1 MGVSS
6 TILYGNCIE
15 KNQPVS
21 GTGHHKVVLKGKYKG
36 QKSSFT
42 LDEDILSKHMMLVG
56 GTGCGKSTLFYHLF
70 KQIRQNLSSEDV
82 LIVFDTKG
90 DFYKRFRKPED
101 YVIGNS
107 KQYRDEKFEEV
118 VKCAVRSIEKYS
130 ENQSDEKYMMVQSGG
145 SHMKV
150 FLKDIVYAE
159 VYNRK
164 VIIHTRDT
172 NIEYYGKLQELSEIA
187 GADFFRTH
195 RAYLVHFKY
204 VQKYDANCVTMENG
218 TALIA
223 KQNYSE
229 FVKQYLKYNQRKGKE
244 IG

>member
-107 KQYRDEKFEEV
+107 KQYRDESKCWNIFREILADGWDEKDYTINTQEICKELFEERT
-118 VKCAVRSIEKYS
+118 KGNSSNLFFPMLRGICCRLIISIIKTG
-130 ENQSDEKYMMVQSGG
+130 ENDKEYRNDNFYNDS
-145 SHMKV
+145 
-150 FLKDIVYAE
+150 LKSSLGF
-159 VYNRK
+159 
-164 VIIHTRDT
+164 II
-172 NIEYYGKLQELSEIA
+172 
-187 GADFFRTH
+187 
-195 RAYLVHFKY
+195 
-204 VQKYDANCVTMENG
+204 C
-218 TALIA
+218 
-223 KQNYSE
+223 
-229 FVKQYLKYNQRKGKE
+229 
-244 IG
+244 